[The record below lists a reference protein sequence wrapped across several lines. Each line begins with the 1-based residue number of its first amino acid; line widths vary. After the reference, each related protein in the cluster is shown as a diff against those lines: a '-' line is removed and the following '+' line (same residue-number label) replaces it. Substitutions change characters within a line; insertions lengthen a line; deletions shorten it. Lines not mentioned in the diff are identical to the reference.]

1 MKNAKASV
9 TDRLI
14 AVLDGLTIDE
24 ATCELKNA
32 INALQITQ
40 IVRSQDL
47 NVGPELNPAIKA
59 PKSSV
64 TANV

>member
-1 MKNAKASV
+1 MENAKPSV

-24 ATCELKNA
+24 ATRELNSA

-40 IVRSQDL
+40 IVHATPNAKDEVCPQSERPSLQ
-47 NVGPELNPAIKA
+47 
-59 PKSSV
+59 
-64 TANV
+64 